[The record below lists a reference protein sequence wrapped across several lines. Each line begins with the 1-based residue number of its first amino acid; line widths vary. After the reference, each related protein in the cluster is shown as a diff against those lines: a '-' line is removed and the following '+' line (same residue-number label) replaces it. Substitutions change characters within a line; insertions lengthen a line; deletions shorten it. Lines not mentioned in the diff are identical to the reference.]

1 MCATPIGGLFMSYN
15 AGSALESRVA
25 EKYKKQGYEV
35 ISGPQTKD
43 LPFNL
48 GSYSPDLIA
57 RKSSKEGYIIELKN
71 SVAKVSVDRY
81 REIAEI
87 VSQHDGWRFLLVTG
101 DDVSSNEQEK
111 SDDVLLSW
119 NQMRQR
125 KIQAEHLLSIG
136 ETEGAFLSF
145 WVIFEAEL
153 RQQAKQVS
161 IPIERFPTPSL
172 INHLYSQ
179 GELSIEQFDKVKAL
193 QAIRNRFIHGYQTPN
208 LMESA
213 KQLQGLVSELLE
225 LWATQ

>member
-1 MCATPIGGLFMSYN
+1 MSSN
-15 AGSALESRVA
+15 TESALESRVA

-35 ISGPQTKD
+35 ISGLQTKD
-43 LPFNL
+43 LPFDL
-48 GSYSPDLIA
+48 GSYHPDLIA

-101 DDVSSNEQEK
+101 DDVSLGEQEK

-119 NQMRQR
+119 EQMRQR
-125 KIQAEHLLSIG
+125 KMQAEHLLSIG
-136 ETEGAFLSF
+136 EAEGAFLSF
-145 WVIFEAEL
+145 WIILEAAL

-179 GELSIEQFDKVKAL
+179 GELSIEQFDKAKQL
-193 QAIRNRFIHGYQTPN
+193 QTIRDRFIHGYQTPS
-208 LMESA
+208 LIEHT
-213 KQLQGLVSELLE
+213 KQLQELVNELLE

>member
-1 MCATPIGGLFMSYN
+1 MSSN
-15 AGSALESRVA
+15 AESSLESRVA

-35 ISGPQTKD
+35 ISGPLTKD
-43 LPFNL
+43 LPFDL
-48 GSYSPDLIA
+48 GPYLPDLVVK
-57 RKSSKEGYIIELKN
+57 KSPNEGYIIELKN

-101 DDVSSNEQEK
+101 DDVSSGEQEI
-111 SDDVLLSW
+111 SDGGLLSW
-119 NQMRQR
+119 EQMRQR

-136 ETEGAFLSF
+136 EVEGAFLSF
-145 WVIFEAEL
+145 WVILEAAL

-179 GELSIEQFDKVKAL
+179 GELSIEQFDKAKAL
-193 QAIRNRFIHGYQTPN
+193 QAVRNRFIHGYQTAD
-208 LMESA
+208 LAEYA
-213 KQLQGLVSELLE
+213 KQLQELVNELLA
-225 LWATQ
+225 LWAVE

>member
-1 MCATPIGGLFMSYN
+1 MSSN
-15 AGSALESRVA
+15 TESALESRVV

-35 ISGPQTKD
+35 ISGPQAKD
-43 LPFNL
+43 IPFDL
-48 GSYSPDLIA
+48 GSYHPDLIVK
-57 RKSSKEGYIIELKN
+57 KSPKEGFIIELKN
-71 SVAKVSVDRY
+71 SVIKMPIDHY

-101 DDVSSNEQEK
+101 DDVSLGEQEK
-111 SDDVLLSW
+111 SDDGLLSW
-119 NQMRQR
+119 EQMRQR

-136 ETEGAFLSF
+136 EAEGAFLSF
-145 WVIFEAEL
+145 WVILEAAL

-179 GELSIEQFDKVKAL
+179 GELSIEQFDKAKAL
-193 QAIRNRFIHGYQTPN
+193 QTIRDRFIHGYQTPN
-208 LMESA
+208 LIEHT
-213 KQLQGLVSELLE
+213 KQLQELVNELLE